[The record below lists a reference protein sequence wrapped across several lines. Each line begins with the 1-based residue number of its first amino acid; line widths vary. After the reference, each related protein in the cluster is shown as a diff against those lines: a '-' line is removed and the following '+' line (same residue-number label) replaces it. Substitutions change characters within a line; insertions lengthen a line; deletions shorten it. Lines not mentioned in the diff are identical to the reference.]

1 MMFLKECKK
10 TMMSLTYLIFVA
22 VLLLFGYT
30 EIGTNLDRFDQI
42 VPPQK
47 GLESY
52 GSKYE
57 DNKELIVALFD
68 EYISASY
75 TAYPLGFYKNVKPG
89 DEEQGEMAQI
99 LSELSGIPLDEFK
112 LATLNNESGNPEI
125 LQISVD
131 SRLVI
136 ERFYELMDQADKLI
150 GGGSKYSDTYLIEFG
165 KVQKTYEDAMLDY
178 NLIVGEDKIT
188 GRWRGYFVII

>member
-57 DNKELIVALFD
+57 DNKELIALNAVHALFD

-75 TAYPLGFYKNVKPG
+75 TAYPLRRRSCPSCPEFHW
-89 DEEQGEMAQI
+89 M
-99 LSELSGIPLDEFK
+99 SSGWL
-112 LATLNNESGNPEI
+112 L
-125 LQISVD
+125 
-131 SRLVI
+131 
-136 ERFYELMDQADKLI
+136 
-150 GGGSKYSDTYLIEFG
+150 
-165 KVQKTYEDAMLDY
+165 
-178 NLIVGEDKIT
+178 
-188 GRWRGYFVII
+188 